1 MGFTLIWLHGFSRA
15 SENKLSLVPRFLCAY
30 LNPQQERFPGAGTLK
45 INQVMFCSQCG
56 RNIETSAR
64 FCPQCGADLSGN
76 TYAGANDRR
85 VVDVQPAVRA
95 SRRSYREKSIALIL
109 GLLLGCWGAH
119 RFYLGEKSSA
129 ASMLGI
135 GLAGLFFLF
144 PLLVT
149 GIWSL
154 VDIIRILCMD
164 SEEFDARYN
173 SAVR

>member
-1 MGFTLIWLHGFSRA
+1 
-15 SENKLSLVPRFLCAY
+15 
-30 LNPQQERFPGAGTLK
+30 
-45 INQVMFCSQCG
+45 
-56 RNIETSAR
+56 
-64 FCPQCGADLSGN
+64 
-76 TYAGANDRR
+76 
-85 VVDVQPAVRA
+85 
-95 SRRSYREKSIALIL
+95 
-109 GLLLGCWGAH
+109 
-119 RFYLGEKSSA
+119 
-129 ASMLGI
+129 MLGI